1 MIFFNLIIIKINFNI
16 NKIMCALNGDMILD
30 WTIGVEYSVKLKP
43 IRYMMMDKHH

>member
-1 MIFFNLIIIKINFNI
+1 
-16 NKIMCALNGDMILD
+16 MCALNGDMILD